1 MKTIENKSIW
11 IIAAS
16 ISSFLLVILLTVFI
30 YSWLR
35 PEDEFS
41 VWPQDDSSTLL
52 AQNKTAL
59 NNAKA
64 QPATEIHAFDP
75 SKDYFEGNAK
85 AKVKL
90 IVYADFDCPF
100 CKDFNPVLT
109 ALAPVFKKDLVII
122 YRNFPLDSHPLALGA
137 ANAWLCAAEQG
148 KWREAKDALYDM
160 ANKTSEKYLAMASSL
175 NLNKKQFADCLSS
188 EKYHKQIL
196 ADKAEA
202 KAAGISGTPTSFLN
216 DIILP
221 GAYQIEDFTDSTGNT
236 RKGLK
241 SLINQQLAK

>member
-1 MKTIENKSIW
+1 MKMNNKNIW

-16 ISSFLLVILLTVFI
+16 ISSFLLVILLTTFI
-30 YSWLR
+30 YSSLQQK
-35 PEDEFS
+35 EEFAL
-41 VWPQDDSSTLL
+41 WPQDDSRALL
-52 AQNKTAL
+52 AQNQAAL
-59 NNAKA
+59 KNATNK
-64 QPATEIHAFDP
+64 PAAEIHDFDP
-75 SKDYFEGNAK
+75 SRDYFEGDAK

-100 CKDFNPVLT
+100 CRDFNPVLT

-122 YRNFPLDSHPLALGA
+122 YRNFPLDAHPLALGA
-137 ANAWLCAAEQG
+137 ANAWLCASEQG

-160 ANKTSEKYLAMASSL
+160 TNKTSEKYLAMASSL

>member
-1 MKTIENKSIW
+1 MKMNNKNIW

-16 ISSFLLVILLTVFI
+16 ISSFLLVILLTTFI
-30 YSWLR
+30 YSSLQQK
-35 PEDEFS
+35 EEFAL
-41 VWPQDDSSTLL
+41 WPQDDSAALI
-52 AQNKTAL
+52 AQNQAAL
-59 NNAKA
+59 KNANNK
-64 QPATEIHAFDP
+64 PAAEIHDFD
-75 SKDYFEGNAK
+75 SSRDYFEGSAK